1 MIPLL
6 KELYMP
12 VENKSQLLHVRV
24 TPSQAEL
31 LRATADREGLRLSD
45 WLRRAAL
52 RRVVERMAGDAA
64 PSAVQG
70 Q

>member
-1 MIPLL
+1 
-6 KELYMP
+6 MP